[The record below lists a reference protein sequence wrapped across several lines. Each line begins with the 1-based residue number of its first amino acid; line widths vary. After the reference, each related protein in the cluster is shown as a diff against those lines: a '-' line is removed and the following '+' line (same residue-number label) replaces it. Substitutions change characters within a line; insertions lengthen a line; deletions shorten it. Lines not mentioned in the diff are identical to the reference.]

1 MNDELCVQMGVHELG
16 LRKAILKGIDLQRPE
31 AAKLTQKEKVSDSS
45 ALPLLFLTRV
55 VILSS
60 SAGAREVSS

>member
-31 AAKLTQKEKVSDSS
+31 AAKLTQKEKVSDS
-45 ALPLLFLTRV
+45 ALLRLFLTRV